1 MQRPEVKDTLQ
12 NIANDLK
19 SLSNIAM
26 FMGIG
31 CKEFQIESQE
41 MWFLSD
47 CLEKISTAIKE
58 VEKDL

>member
-1 MQRPEVKDTLQ
+1 MQRLQIKDALE

>member
-1 MQRPEVKDTLQ
+1 MQRLETKDTLE
-12 NIANDLK
+12 NITNDLK
-19 SLSNIAM
+19 SLSNIAI

-47 CLEKISTAIKE
+47 CLEKLASALKE
-58 VEKDL
+58 VRESL

>member
-1 MQRPEVKDTLQ
+1 MQRLEIKDTLE

-19 SLSNIAM
+19 SLSNITM
-26 FMGIG
+26 FMGVG
-31 CKEFQIESQE
+31 CKEYQIETQE

-58 VEKDL
+58 VQRDL